1 MHSLETAEVRTE
13 VYLPNRI
20 TDRCRKVVLQPTQP
34 ASRYTQTVRLGLRKL
49 AGWDASTA
57 QHAHPVKPLN
67 EAELDICG
75 HLVAG

>member
-1 MHSLETAEVRTE
+1 
-13 VYLPNRI
+13 
-20 TDRCRKVVLQPTQP
+20 
-34 ASRYTQTVRLGLRKL
+34 LRKL

-67 EAELDICG
+67 EAELDVCG